1 MLDII
6 LLIVAI
12 LIILLTLLQ
21 SGKSEGMS
29 GAFTGG
35 SGLNLFTNVKERGPE
50 KIIANAT
57 LVLGFVFF
65 ALVIAINLA
74 H

>member
-1 MLDII
+1 MFEII